1 MKRVVLTGGGS
12 GGHVFPLL
20 AVADELRNASNDIE
34 LFYCGP
40 VGTFRAEFLGREI
53 KTCGILGSKL
63 RRYISLANLF
73 EFPKFLVSL
82 IQAFLKLLII
92 MPDGIFSKGGPGA
105 LAVVLAARFY
115 RIPVMIHESD
125 AVPGL
130 TNSLSARFA
139 QKIGV
144 AFEASIKHFPEEKT
158 SCVGNPIRPALLRG
172 IPSAKDA
179 KRFLGLN
186 PESPTMLVL
195 GGSQGAVRLNTFI
208 AENMEELLKIVQMVH
223 QGGPANYKTMEEI
236 TRSIPNA
243 LKNRYKAIPFLSVEE
258 LRNAFAA
265 ADIVLS
271 RAGSGAISEIAAFGK
286 PALLVPLPE
295 SARDHQRRNAYAYAH
310 YGGAMVFEEA
320 NLKTHLI
327 LDEIR
332 SLLKNEER
340 RSRMSEAAASWAK
353 PNAAKEVAADIMSL
367 R

>member
-1 MKRVVLTGGGS
+1 M
-12 GGHVFPLL
+12 
-20 AVADELRNASNDIE
+20 
-34 LFYCGP
+34 
-40 VGTFRAEFLGREI
+40 
-53 KTCGILGSKL
+53 
-63 RRYISLANLF
+63 
-73 EFPKFLVSL
+73 
-82 IQAFLKLLII
+82 
-92 MPDGIFSKGGPGA
+92 
-105 LAVVLAARFY
+105 
-115 RIPVMIHESD
+115 
-125 AVPGL
+125 
-130 TNSLSARFA
+130 
-139 QKIGV
+139 
-144 AFEASIKHFPEEKT
+144 
-158 SCVGNPIRPALLRG
+158 
-172 IPSAKDA
+172 
-179 KRFLGLN
+179 
-186 PESPTMLVL
+186 
-195 GGSQGAVRLNTFI
+195 
-208 AENMEELLKIVQMVH
+208 
-223 QGGPANYKTMEEI
+223 
-236 TRSIPNA
+236 
-243 LKNRYKAIPFLSVEE
+243 EE